1 MVGKISQSVISIINT
16 VHTGL
21 CCIQTLNIY
30 MYINYT
36 GLHKLC
42 FISVRLI
49 CQRHSDKIYNQPLT
63 LKVNGAK
70 LKQVKIFPEY
80 RCMGSVLILSFSILS
95 HINL

>member
-1 MVGKISQSVISIINT
+1 MVGEISQSVISIINT

-30 MYINYT
+30 MYNYT

-42 FISVRLI
+42 FICR
-49 CQRHSDKIYNQPLT
+49 RHSDKINNQPLT

-70 LKQVKIFPEY
+70 PKQVKIFPEY

>member
-30 MYINYT
+30 MYNYT

-70 LKQVKIFPEY
+70 LKQVKNFPRIQMY
-80 RCMGSVLILSFSILS
+80 GKCITVILFPS
-95 HINL
+95 

>member
-1 MVGKISQSVISIINT
+1 MVGKISQSVISINNT

-30 MYINYT
+30 MYNYT

-42 FISVRLI
+42 FIGVRLI
-49 CQRHSDKIYNQPLT
+49 CQRHSDKINNQPLT

-70 LKQVKIFPEY
+70 LKRVKIFPEY
-80 RCMGSVLILSFSILS
+80 RCMGSVLILFPS
-95 HINL
+95 